1 MVYSLEKYI
10 LSSVNGGLIETVPS
24 YSGLMVYY
32 NPFEVSFEQ
41 LSSTI
46 ESFISGDQHP
56 VTGNH
61 RKVTIIPA
69 FYGKE
74 YGPDLETIASAKGL
88 TGQEVIDIHSSVD
101 YRIYMLGFTPGFPY
115 LGGMDERIAYP
126 RRSEPRLKIGAGS
139 VGIAGSQTG
148 IYPVESP
155 GGWQIIGRTPV
166 RLFDPSGDKYF
177 LLEPGDYLR
186 FRPVSFEEYVA
197 IHRTV
202 TKGEYEPETSII
214 L

>member
-1 MVYSLEKYI
+1 M
-10 LSSVNGGLIETVPS
+10 
-24 YSGLMVYY
+24 
-32 NPFEVSFEQ
+32 
-41 LSSTI
+41 
-46 ESFISGDQHP
+46 GDQHP

-101 YRIYMLGFTPGFPY
+101 YRIYMLGFTPDFPY

-155 GGWQIIGRTPV
+155 GDGRLSVVHP
-166 RLFDPSGDKYF
+166 Y
-177 LLEPGDYLR
+177 DYLTR
-186 FRPVSFEEYVA
+186 QA
-197 IHRTV
+197 INIFSLNRAIT
-202 TKGEYEPETSII
+202 
-214 L
+214 